1 MGYVAF
7 PLSYIQLTYKAL
19 NDNIFP
25 LNTETY
31 PVTKNIKA
39 ELAGIII
46 IAVLGVVS
54 QLRVWKLVK
63 EHRDKSDAQQLEKQQ
78 DQDREEEALGRQI
91 EDNFQRER
99 AQWEAA
105 YGDKNAQESSVASSI
120 MSPKYST
127 SIREKE
133 VLATDSFELV
143 DMATPTHLNPIGA
156 KGIGEAGT
164 IGATPAVQ
172 SAVVDAVYHLG
183 VRHIDMP
190 CTPERVWRAIQ
201 EATA

>member
-1 MGYVAF
+1 
-7 PLSYIQLTYKAL
+7 L
-19 NDNIFP
+19 NDDIFP

-63 EHRDKSDAQQLEKQQ
+63 EHRDKSAAQQLEKQQ

-91 EDNFQRER
+91 EDSFQRER

-105 YGDKNAQESSVASSI
+105 YGDKNAQESSVTSSI
-120 MSPKYST
+120 MSPKHST
-127 SIREKE
+127 SIR
-133 VLATDSFELV
+133 VALFNLTLR
-143 DMATPTHLNPIGA
+143 
-156 KGIGEAGT
+156 
-164 IGATPAVQ
+164 PAPQ
-172 SAVVDAVYHLG
+172 
-183 VRHIDMP
+183 
-190 CTPERVWRAIQ
+190 
-201 EATA
+201 